1 MKQRIDGRI
10 NFSGLGKPM
19 NMVKKGQQ
27 VYFQEKQKND
37 MSDFS
42 TKKINAYSDIVT
54 ELKGAGTTSAKLKL
68 LKNYANLY
76 NMSSDDVFKL
86 AKAANLPQFSGSQ
99 MKNFSKN
106 ACEVLF
112 NKYLDQLDELTE
124 LTTSNWVDWKAKEF
138 NKIVKNGIG
147 NLGSLSLKI
156 NVAEFST
163 ATGEFDMVPS
173 TISGNEKEAEA
184 VRFLV
189 TLDKELN
196 DCLEKYLE
204 SLGASQL
211 GEFTVADGRRRSK
224 SRRRSRKSPIHDG
237 RKRSK
242 KPTSKK
248 MSLKKRSKKMSK
260 KRSLKKPKFDGSNKL
275 REWIAKLKSKKH

>member
-54 ELKGAGTTSAKLKL
+54 ELQGAGTTSTKLKL

-86 AKAANLPQFSGSQ
+86 AKAAKLPQFSGSQ

-124 LTTSNWVDWKAKEF
+124 LTTTNWVDWKAKEF

-156 NVAEFST
+156 NGASFSS
-163 ATGEFDMVPS
+163 GEFDMDPTTVV
-173 TISGNEKEAEA
+173 GKEQEA
-184 VRFLV
+184 VKFLE

-248 MSLKKRSKKMSK
+248 MSLKKMSLKRRSK